1 MLEEGTPLNHF
12 NHKKPRVEEPSPQ
25 VQYTS
30 SQPRAVGESMNS
42 EEPSKPWYSYY
53 TLHMPVCLH
62 TLALQDCTEMIE
74 MAQSAIYKWSITI
87 RPFFWGFAWYQ
98 QFHFFKKDRNLVAM
112 EK

>member
-42 EEPSKPWYSYY
+42 EEPSKP
-53 TLHMPVCLH
+53 
-62 TLALQDCTEMIE
+62 
-74 MAQSAIYKWSITI
+74 
-87 RPFFWGFAWYQ
+87 
-98 QFHFFKKDRNLVAM
+98 
-112 EK
+112 